1 MSENLHKGHRER
13 LKNRF
18 IDYGGKSFDDHQILE
33 LLLFY
38 GIPRKDTNDIAHRLI
53 NVYGGFN
60 NIFSS
65 NVDDLVNNCDIGK
78 NTAVLIS
85 LLSEIIRRYNE
96 NKMLKKNETFKIT
109 SSEKAGQY
117 SISLLGD
124 EHYEKFYIVSLD
136 AQKRIINASLVGE
149 GTSGEVYVY
158 SRRIV
163 EYALRDK
170 AVSVL
175 LIHNHPGGKLNPS
188 FNDLETTTRIVKTLN
203 MIDIDVIDH
212 IIVSDNYYFSFADNG
227 LIKNSI

>member
-96 NKMLKKNETFKIT
+96 
-109 SSEKAGQY
+109 
-117 SISLLGD
+117 
-124 EHYEKFYIVSLD
+124 
-136 AQKRIINASLVGE
+136 
-149 GTSGEVYVY
+149 
-158 SRRIV
+158 
-163 EYALRDK
+163 
-170 AVSVL
+170 
-175 LIHNHPGGKLNPS
+175 
-188 FNDLETTTRIVKTLN
+188 
-203 MIDIDVIDH
+203 
-212 IIVSDNYYFSFADNG
+212 
-227 LIKNSI
+227 